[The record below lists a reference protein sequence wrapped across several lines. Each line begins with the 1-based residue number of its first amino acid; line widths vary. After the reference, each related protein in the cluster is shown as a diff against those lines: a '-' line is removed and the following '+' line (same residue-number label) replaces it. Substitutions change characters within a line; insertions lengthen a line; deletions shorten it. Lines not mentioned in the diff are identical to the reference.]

1 MIVAGS
7 VLGVVGL
14 VSGIGAT
21 AAAQASSA
29 RAEGISATKELSQS
43 KGARHAQL
51 SVYSAI
57 AKSTADHRAES
68 TISEATGVIAT
79 MANKVDAT
87 PLASSVASL
96 GNYEELDTDAV
107 ISLTVQ
113 TRSETAAAQS
123 AVAEV
128 DRATA
133 PASAEAPAAAAAAA
147 EAAAAEQARA
157 AAAQAADA
165 AAAQASQAVVA
176 PAPSSGGGNSPDAA
190 RATAR
195 AMAASNY
202 GWGDSEFSCLNQLW
216 ERESGWSYTAYNPS
230 GATGIPQALPGSKMA
245 TAGSDWAT
253 NATTQI
259 AWGLG
264 YISAGYSTPCSAWAH
279 SEANNWY

>member
-7 VLGVVGL
+7 VLGIAGL
-14 VSGIGAT
+14 VAGVGTT
-21 AAAQASSA
+21 AVAQSSA
-29 RAEGISATKELSQS
+29 ASAESIAETRVLSES
-43 KGARHAQL
+43 TGVRHGQL

-68 TISEATGVIAT
+68 TISAATGVIAT

-96 GNYEELDTDAV
+96 GNYEELETDAV
-107 ISLTVQ
+107 ISLTLQ
-113 TRSETAAAQS
+113 TKSETAAAQS

-128 DRATA
+128 DRAA
-133 PASAEAPAAAAAAA
+133 ASAEAEAAAAA
-147 EAAAAEQARA
+147 AAAAEQARA
-157 AAAQAADA
+157 VAAQAAA
-165 AAAQASQAVVA
+165 AEAAKASQVA
-176 PAPSSGGGNSPDAA
+176 PAPAPSPSGGNSPDAA

-245 TAGSDWAT
+245 TTGSDWAT

-264 YISAGYSTPCSAWAH
+264 YISGSYGSPCSAWAH